1 MHTGSL
7 IFSATCYFIA
17 YFAIRK
23 DLNKIHQIVKIIL
36 WYLPLLVEVAAHFVA
51 ASVPGRVRYPPE
63 AIYERCSTVF
73 IIILGSGL
81 DKITDGFRYIVG
93 NISLELR
100 SLALLFCAA
109 IIFIL
114 IFTLYFS
121 TSGGEKVG
129 NRRVLAS
136 FFFEFFFLSSLI
148 VTLQGMSQML
158 TVGVSQTYFSTLFLN
173 FYGLPQSIGT
183 VLDVPFQFARTSFA
197 LMSSKGF
204 GVHLNETDY
213 SLQNFRNLNNT
224 GMALSSLL
232 NFINRGIDKARNNHS
247 SGPAVAYNYMLQAD
261 VALIYTVLNVSQLK
275 NTMIGFF

>member
-1 MHTGSL
+1 M
-7 IFSATCYFIA
+7 
-17 YFAIRK
+17 
-23 DLNKIHQIVKIIL
+23 VKIIL
-36 WYLPLLVEVAAHFVA
+36 WYLPLLVEVASHFVA

-63 AIYERCSTVF
+63 AVYERCSTVF

-93 NISLELR
+93 NISLEPR
-100 SLALLFCAA
+100 SLALFFYAA

-121 TSGGEKVG
+121 TSGGDKVG

-148 VTLQGMSQML
+148 VTLQGIAQML
-158 TVGVSQTYFSTLFLN
+158 AVGVSKTYFSTLFLN
-173 FYGLPQSIGT
+173 FYILPQSIGMA
-183 VLDVPFQFARTSFA
+183 LDVPFQFAQTSSE

-204 GVHLNETDY
+204 GVYLNETDY
-213 SLQNFRNLNNT
+213 SLQKLRNLNNT
-224 GMALSSLL
+224 GIALSRLL
-232 NFINRGIDKARNNHS
+232 NYINRAIDTARNNYS
-247 SGPAVAYNYMLQAD
+247 SNPAVAYNYMLQAD

>member
-173 FYGLPQSIGT
+173 FYILLQSIVT
-183 VLDVPFQFARTSFA
+183 ALDVPFQFALTSSA

-204 GVHLNETDY
+204 GVHLNESDY
-213 SLQNFRNLNNT
+213 SVKEFRNLNNT
-224 GMALSSLL
+224 GMALNNLL
-232 NFINRGIDKARNNHS
+232 QIINFGIDYAISNHNNNS
-247 SGPAVAYNYMLQAD
+247 AVAYNSMLQAD
-261 VALIYTVLNVSQLK
+261 IWLLSTVLDVSQVK
-275 NTMIGFF
+275 VTR